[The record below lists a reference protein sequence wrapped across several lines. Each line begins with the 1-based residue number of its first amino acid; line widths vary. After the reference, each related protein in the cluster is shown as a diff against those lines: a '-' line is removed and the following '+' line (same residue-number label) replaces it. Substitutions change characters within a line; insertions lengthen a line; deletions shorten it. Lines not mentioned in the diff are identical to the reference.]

1 MGNDAELAAVGLGN
15 MMQCLGHLYWQWI
28 SMDDHWRWI
37 LIHNYYNCNGFIMD
51 HFLFLYSFFYFVY
64 IVCTY
69 IIVVIIVVIN
79 IELGQF
85 DQIVVIVTNSD

>member
-1 MGNDAELAAVGLGN
+1 M
-15 MMQCLGHLYWQWI
+15 
-28 SMDDHWRWI
+28 
-37 LIHNYYNCNGFIMD
+37 
-51 HFLFLYSFFYFVY
+51 Y
-64 IVCTY
+64 IY